1 MCTVLKFSFMVSLSH
16 FYMVYDLVF
25 KVERQDMDAQELS
38 RLQTRLKLIE
48 VPVLPSDCLLNK
60 LAS

>member
-1 MCTVLKFSFMVSLSH
+1 MCTALKLSFMVSLSH
-16 FYMVYDLVF
+16 FYMVYELVF

-48 VPVLPSDCLLNK
+48 VPLLPSDCLLNK